1 MNQHHEKY
9 NSIKNLVIEDL
20 KEEAKELIKTG
31 ATNLVGDGYLTDK
44 QYKNMVEYRKK
55 RIKGAKM
62 LLDAFKILKY

>member
-31 ATNLVGDGYLTDK
+31 CC
-44 QYKNMVEYRKK
+44 
-55 RIKGAKM
+55 
-62 LLDAFKILKY
+62 